1 MSQQAPLEVTSEV
14 GEILE
19 VSFDV
24 AFTGGEY
31 MCLDTTASG
40 AIKRVNAS
48 LVYTMYEYIIIKI
61 VFLFLTLVGL
71 LILPKPPLIL
81 LPL

>member
-1 MSQQAPLEVTSEV
+1 MVSQQAPLEITSEV

-31 MCLDTTASG
+31 MCIDTTASG

-48 LVYTMYEYIIIKI
+48 IVYTMSVILMDH
-61 VFLFLTLVGL
+61 FLIFVQAS
-71 LILPKPPLIL
+71 
-81 LPL
+81 